1 MISAVNTYIRLKNNA
16 TTAFSSKTCAS
27 VLFFNKMCTGLLLI
41 IVLLNA
47 GTCFSGYVGA
57 GACYVLKTVQDVWL
71 EDPNNNN
78 YGRQWLIVSKATGF
92 SKKRSLIQFE
102 DIPNSCQTVNHAMMY
117 LYYDTSAK
125 ASWQTN
131 DQAPFITRTIQ
142 AHRVLQ
148 EWDETQATTTKR
160 TSTSLWNTPYLGLD
174 DIDARS
180 CPTGHTTIYAV
191 RPQSFVEIEITS
203 AAKEWKAGDA
213 NYGVVIWATN
223 EDQNGRDTRFAS
235 TSDSD
240 PSKHPYVVLNCD

>member
-1 MISAVNTYIRLKNNA
+1 
-16 TTAFSSKTCAS
+16 
-27 VLFFNKMCTGLLLI
+27 MCKELLLI

-47 GTCFSGYVGA
+47 ATCFSGYVGA
-57 GACYVLKTVQDVWL
+57 GTCYVLKTVQDVWL
-71 EDPNNNN
+71 EDPNYNN

-102 DIPNSCQTVNHAMMY
+102 DIPDSCQIVNHAMMY

-148 EWDETQATTTKR
+148 QWDETQATTTKR
-160 TSTSLWNTPYLGLD
+160 TSTSFWNTPYLGLD
-174 DIDARS
+174 DIDAVH
-180 CPTGHTTIYAV
+180 CPTGHTTIYAC
-191 RPQSFVEIEITS
+191 RPQSFVEIEVTS
-203 AAKEWKAGDA
+203 AAMNWKAGEP

-223 EDQNGRDTRFAS
+223 EDQQGRDTRFAS

-240 PSKHPYVVLNCD
+240 SSKYPFIVLNCD